1 LANPYPVVEIQVSSK
16 PTGEPDLVLSVD
28 ETQNAEKASHKVQD
42 FLKEKKILL
51 GHNYSI

>member
-16 PTGEPDLVLSVD
+16 PTGEPDLILSVEEAQD
-28 ETQNAEKASHKVQD
+28 VNEASHKIQD
-42 FLKEKKILL
+42 FLKEKKILM